1 MTNKEIMK
9 KLIVSQSN
17 KATKVSYEI
26 ESEKFEFTV
35 KPVISFTKR
44 MQLVN
49 EIINLVVD
57 NTTNT
62 LIDYNPATRKFA
74 QRYAIIKYFTDINLP
89 KNADDVWLLLTQTQI
104 YEDTIA
110 IVGEDIDD
118 IIKEADSGINALVE
132 QLTRKSNIQSM
143 LNKLID
149 NAEFGATEG
158 GEILGQVVELFK
170 KIPNMSQ
177 ENIVNTILTLNKNK
191 NNN

>member
-74 QRYAIIKYFTDINLP
+74 QRYVIIKYFTDINLP